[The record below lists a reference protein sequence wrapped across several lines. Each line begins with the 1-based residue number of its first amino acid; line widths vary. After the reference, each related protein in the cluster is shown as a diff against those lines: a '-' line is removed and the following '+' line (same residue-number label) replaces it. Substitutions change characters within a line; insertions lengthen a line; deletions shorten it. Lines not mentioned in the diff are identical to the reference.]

1 MAGRVINERIAR
13 WRFEYASDAGRQE
26 HRAVTA
32 AANFLRQHPVR
43 FPDGHIPSRPS
54 DVAVLAVKA
63 YEVFLNTPAS
73 DAEAAAGIVAAC
85 KKFDQQPSGE

>member
-1 MAGRVINERIAR
+1 MASVINERIAR
-13 WRFEYASDAGRQE
+13 WSFEYACDGGRQE

-43 FPDGHIPSRPS
+43 FPDGHIPSRPT

-63 YEVFLNTPAS
+63 YEVFLDDRAS
-73 DAEAAAGIVAAC
+73 DAGVAADIVEAC
-85 KKFDQQPSGE
+85 RKFDQQRAGV